1 MKYIGFISTLFAILG
16 ISFLSIFLGIIALLK
31 EYKQYNFTRETRR
44 NCIKRYIELPYF
56 IENQRNEKH
65 KYKLTKKLYYII
77 FKSRIDKI
85 VFIIGKSGA
94 GRTCLVNRFIMKYY
108 LYAQIKGKKIV
119 RVSGLECNNL
129 LQQIERIENK
139 NDTILII
146 DGLEEAF
153 IYQKNRIDILN
164 VFNKNLL
171 IFSKCI
177 LTVNIDFYEENNF
190 TLNDFYYRNAEQKKV
205 YATKIY
211 LKPFDDR
218 LIIKYIN
225 KNIKVSR
232 YEKKSIINRAFQNK
246 DFFSYPLMLSFIL
259 FFEEYKGEYI
269 SQLEILKHIFE
280 QSLNWEGNKY
290 TKSKQA
296 SIGLQ
301 NTNKI
306 MNKISKNFLYGR
318 MPIIKSQE
326 KIRNVLLD
334 YDKKTKE
341 YRFQNQIFL
350 IYNTIRKYYSKIG
363 ENSKLKSYVVIYPDF
378 RNIYF
383 DLILQRHKCFIET
396 NLIVLQF
403 KHEPYLTIKTSA
415 IFNEKWIMGLAKCL
429 FGYKIKVNS
438 TLLMAYRVNE
448 ISKLYYYEKY
458 LDLHDINLDL
468 QQIEW
473 WANLN
478 IEALNISNTNL
489 DKINLPY
496 NWYKVKKIIA
506 QNLSIKS
513 IYSLNKF
520 SLLEELDLSGSKIIK
535 IEDLNSLKTLPNR
548 INLDLSNCEITNE
561 IIPTLIFNTVFNG
574 IYLDYN
580 KLTDA
585 TFINNMKFD
594 HLNLSNNPI
603 VLDREKIINNKI
615 VCNYYFN
622 DDNITNFLCG
632 NKLFLTYDEAIKL
645 KEIDISNIE
654 VKNMCGVECLPN
666 LKILT
671 INLFQVQLLIEN
683 MFTNSPL
690 EVIKIKTFYLNQ
702 LHYFKYFYNSLITL
716 LMNDETIYDDF
727 DLHLSII
734 LDNVH
739 DLFGSDYSLKI
750 IGIEEMTNFLN
761 IDIGYF
767 YRRVVD
773 VYNYIKNF
781 VFKHKN
787 EIGIKQSLQFNINID
802 YEQKL
807 NEIYNNFDIKPFPPC
822 TDIDQLLPFFSVIS
836 KFFDNYAIH
845 ASEDMEAVL
854 KKRIGKSVKVFYLY
868 PDGKLI

>member
-1 MKYIGFISTLFAILG
+1 MEYIGFISTLFTILG
-16 ISFLSIFLGIIALLK
+16 ISFISIFFGIITLVR
-31 EYKQYNFTRETRR
+31 EYNQYNFTRETRR

-56 IENQRNEKH
+56 MENQRNEKH

-119 RVSGLECNNL
+119 RISGLECNNL

-153 IYQKNRIDILN
+153 IYQKNKIDILN
-164 VFNKNLL
+164 EFNENLL

-190 TLNDFYYRNAEQKKV
+190 ILNDFYYRNADQIKV

-211 LKPFDDR
+211 LKPFNDK
-218 LIIKYIN
+218 LIKKYIN

-290 TKSKQA
+290 TKSKQS

-301 NTNKI
+301 NTKRI

-326 KIRNVLLD
+326 KIQNVLLD
-334 YDKKTKE
+334 YDKKAKE

-350 IYNTIRKYYSKIG
+350 NYNTIRKYYSKIG
-363 ENSKLKSYVVIYPDF
+363 GNSKLRSYVEIYCDF

-383 DLILQRHKCFIET
+383 DSILIRHKCFIET
-396 NLIVLQF
+396 NLIALQF
-403 KHEPYLTIKTSA
+403 KHEPYLIIKTSA
-415 IFNEKWIMGLAKCL
+415 IFNEKWIMGLTKCL
-429 FGYKIKVNS
+429 FEYKIKVNNN
-438 TLLMAYRVNE
+438 LLMAYRINE

-458 LDLHDINLDL
+458 LDLHDINLNL
-468 QQIEW
+468 HQIEW
-473 WANLN
+473 WSYLN
-478 IEALNISNTNL
+478 IKTLNISNTNL
-489 DKINLPY
+489 VEINLPY
-496 NWYKVKKIIA
+496 NWYKVNKIIA
-506 QNLSIKS
+506 QNLPIKW

-520 SLLEELDLSGSKIIK
+520 SLLEELDLSGSKISK
-535 IEDLNSLKTLPNR
+535 IEDLSSLKKLPNG
-548 INLDLSNCEITNE
+548 INLDLSNCDITNE
-561 IIPTLIFNTVFNG
+561 IIPILIFNTVFNG

-585 TFINNMKFD
+585 TFINNMEFD

-603 VLDREKIINNKI
+603 ILDEEKIINNKI
-615 VCNYYFN
+615 VCNYYFD
-622 DDNITNFLCG
+622 DDNITNLLCD

-654 VKNMCGVECLPN
+654 VKSMCGVEYLPN

-671 INLFQVQLLIEN
+671 INLFQVPLLFDN

-702 LHYFKYFYNSLITL
+702 LHIFKYFYNSLITL
-716 LMNDETIYDDF
+716 FMDYEEIYDNF
-727 DLHLSII
+727 DSYLSNI
-734 LDNVH
+734 LDSV
-739 DLFGSDYSLKI
+739 DGLFGLDYNSKI
-750 IGIEEMTNFLN
+750 IGIKEMTNFLN
-761 IDIGYF
+761 IDTGYF
-767 YRRVVD
+767 YRRAVD
-773 VYNYIKNF
+773 VYNYVKHF
-781 VFKHKN
+781 VLKHKN
-787 EIGIKQSLQFNINID
+787 RIAIKQSLQFSINKD

-807 NEIYNNFDIKPFPPC
+807 NEIYNNFDIKPFTPC
-822 TDIDQLLPFFSVIS
+822 VDIYQLLPFFSIIS
-836 KFFDNYAIH
+836 KFFNNYVMH
-845 ASEDMEAVL
+845 ESKDMETVL